1 MEMKILIFLV
11 IILSFN
17 CEFST
22 EYPAR
27 YNPYRRRQ
35 SWAAAAVYLN
45 YRMNNARRHDAMQR
59 EHYEAMPRHDRY
71 DPAVCEFSNYT
82 PMSAPQPAAYLTY
95 LNFAEHLGFL
105 IAGSFAVFCNF
116 RLLYYALFKRKSQA
130 ISMSRSIYVLICSHT
145 VLLFV
150 SLPYTVLMAW
160 KKPDDLNEYSA
171 YAMYWTGLPAN
182 CFMAASSIPVFFL
195 TLDRCLS
202 VKLSAHYNESK
213 RKRLFVASIVAVCV
227 ASTVATVTTL
237 VELPLDLNQSEVSVG
252 CNEICGEK
260 WAKLAQTR
268 GCASSVCLLIKFKA
282 MPILG
287 IKMVYTT
294 LNLILSCYFF
304 NLLRKQRNFKKNDR
318 VIRATVI
325 SDICLN
331 IIPTYFF
338 VAYNVGSGGMAANV
352 FGQYLGMFAAFDA
365 AFCSF
370 IFSLSFLRKS
380 SNNGNVI
387 HVQSTSNNSRS
398 KSEPAINSSVSE
410 SKGYWNV
417 ENEILGN
424 ASI

>member
-1 MEMKILIFLV
+1 
-11 IILSFN
+11 
-17 CEFST
+17 
-22 EYPAR
+22 
-27 YNPYRRRQ
+27 
-35 SWAAAAVYLN
+35 
-45 YRMNNARRHDAMQR
+45 
-59 EHYEAMPRHDRY
+59 
-71 DPAVCEFSNYT
+71 
-82 PMSAPQPAAYLTY
+82 MSASQPAAYLTY
-95 LNFAEHLGFL
+95 LNFVEHLGFL

-145 VLLFV
+145 VLLFA
-150 SLPYTVLMAW
+150 SLPYAVLMAW

-182 CFMAASSIPVFFL
+182 CYMAASSIPIFFL

-202 VKLSAHYNESK
+202 VKLSVHYNESK
-213 RKRLFVASIVAVCV
+213 RKRLFVASIVAVCM
-227 ASTVATVTTL
+227 ASTVGAVSTL
-237 VELPLDLNQSEVSVG
+237 VELPLDLNQ
-252 CNEICGEK
+252 
-260 WAKLAQTR
+260 TR
-268 GCASSVCLLIKFKA
+268 GCASSVCLMIKFKT

-287 IKMVYTT
+287 LKMVYTT

-352 FGQYLGMFAAFDA
+352 FGQYLGMFAALDA

-370 IFSLSFLRKS
+370 IFSLSFLRKT
-380 SNNGNVI
+380 SNNGASFSNVPI
-387 HVQSTSNNSRS
+387 HTSFSGRLVEDIDRPSTSS
-398 KSEPAINSSVSE
+398 
-410 SKGYWNV
+410 
-417 ENEILGN
+417 
-424 ASI
+424 